1 MNQPRIKICGI
12 TRPEDALHAEAA
24 GADAIGFVFVPK
36 SRRNIPV
43 EAAANIAAML
53 GPYITVVGLFLD
65 AARTD
70 VEAALSAIPDL
81 VPQFHG
87 QESGEYCDG
96 FGRSYVKAIGV
107 GNGMPAA
114 DELQRYQRASAFLFD
129 SNVAGELGGTGHVF
143 DWDVLRGYA
152 GKPLVLAGGLD
163 ENNVATAIQT
173 VSPYAVDVSSGV
185 ESAPGIKESGRVSR
199 FINLVRGV

>member
-12 TRPEDALHAEAA
+12 TRVEDGLHAEAE

-36 SRRNIPV
+36 SRRNISV
-43 EAAANIAAML
+43 KAAADIAAAL
-53 GPYITVVGLFLD
+53 GPYVTLVGLFLD
-65 AARTD
+65 ASRTD
-70 VEAALSAIPDL
+70 VDAALTAIPEL

-87 QESGEYCDG
+87 RESAEYCDS
-96 FGRSYVKAIGV
+96 FGQGYVKAIGV
-107 GNGMPAA
+107 GDGMPQ
-114 DELQRYQRASAFLFD
+114 ESVLHSYERASAFLFD

-143 DWDVLRGYA
+143 DWDLLRGYA

-163 ENNVATAIQT
+163 ESNVRSAIET
-173 VSPYAVDVSSGV
+173 VRPYAVDVSSGV
-185 ESAPGIKESGRVSR
+185 ESAPGVKDSGRVSR